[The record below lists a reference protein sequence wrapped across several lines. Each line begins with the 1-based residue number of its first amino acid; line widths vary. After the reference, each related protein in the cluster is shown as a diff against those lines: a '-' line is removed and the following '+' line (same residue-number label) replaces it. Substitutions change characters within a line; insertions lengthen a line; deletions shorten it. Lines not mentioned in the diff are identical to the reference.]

1 MTLQGIGFNFFAKIL
16 KGSCVFYFSS
26 CISSTLQATLINT
39 VIRYLNLRSSGS
51 KLESVTCK
59 FTKNLC
65 HSNFSKS
72 FIISAVQRYWKL
84 HLHGCFWWQLCL
96 GNFPEW
102 LLLKD
107 SCKDILE
114 IYLRNSKLHIFYISY
129 CNVMLK
135 KNEFLWIFVR

>member
-1 MTLQGIGFNFFAKIL
+1 MTLQGIGFYFFAKIL

-72 FIISAVQRYWKL
+72 FIISAAQRYWKM

-102 LLLKD
+102 LLLND
-107 SCKDILE
+107 SCKEIFILE
-114 IYLRNSKLHIFYISY
+114 ILSY
-129 CNVMLK
+129 TYFT
-135 KNEFLWIFVR
+135 FLIVTSC